1 MVNEVYNLGKTTSF
15 NINLE
20 IDDASSFGKQINY
33 FRKLKNIRAKDMAKA
48 LNIGYS
54 TILRIEN
61 DNFNRKLNH
70 QSIIILNKIIDYMD
84 IRDKLN
90 FSNNDYLDFI
100 LNKQPSIIVE
110 LKEKI
115 GRIKLAKEL
124 KVSADSVTRWINN
137 EVVISKENYAKLKDI
152 LKN

>member
-1 MVNEVYNLGKTTSF
+1 
-15 NINLE
+15 
-20 IDDASSFGKQINY
+20 
-33 FRKLKNIRAKDMAKA
+33 MAKA

-61 DNFNRKLNH
+61 DDFNRKLNH

-100 LNKQPSIIVE
+100 LNKQSSIIAE

-115 GRIKLAKEL
+115 GRIKLAKKL

>member
-48 LNIGYS
+48 LNIGYN

-100 LNKQPSIIVE
+100 LNKQSSIIAE

-124 KVSADSVTRWINN
+124 KVSPDSVTRWINN
-137 EVVISKENYAKLKDI
+137 EVVISKENYAKLKEI
-152 LKN
+152 LKT

>member
-100 LNKQPSIIVE
+100 LNKQPSIIAE

-115 GRIKLAKEL
+115 GRIKLAKKL

>member
-100 LNKQPSIIVE
+100 LNKQSSIIVE

>member
-1 MVNEVYNLGKTTSF
+1 
-15 NINLE
+15 
-20 IDDASSFGKQINY
+20 
-33 FRKLKNIRAKDMAKA
+33 MAKT

-100 LNKQPSIIVE
+100 LNKQSSIIAE

-124 KVSADSVTRWINN
+124 KVSADTVTRWINN

>member
-20 IDDASSFGKQINY
+20 IDDASSFGKIINY

-100 LNKQPSIIVE
+100 LNKQSSIIAE

>member
-1 MVNEVYNLGKTTSF
+1 
-15 NINLE
+15 
-20 IDDASSFGKQINY
+20 
-33 FRKLKNIRAKDMAKA
+33 MAKS
-48 LNIGYS
+48 LNIGYN

-61 DNFNRKLNH
+61 DDFNRKLNH

-90 FSNNDYLDFI
+90 FSNNDYLNFI
-100 LNKQPSIIVE
+100 LNKQSSTIAE

-124 KVSADSVTRWINN
+124 KVSPDSVTRWINN
-137 EVVISKENYAKLKDI
+137 EVVISKENYAKLKEI
-152 LKN
+152 LKT

>member
-100 LNKQPSIIVE
+100 LNKQSSIIAE

-115 GRIKLAKEL
+115 GRIKLAKKL

>member
-1 MVNEVYNLGKTTSF
+1 
-15 NINLE
+15 
-20 IDDASSFGKQINY
+20 
-33 FRKLKNIRAKDMAKA
+33 MAKA

-61 DNFNRKLNH
+61 DNFNQKLNH

-137 EVVISKENYAKLKDI
+137 EVVISKENYDKLKEI

>member
-100 LNKQPSIIVE
+100 LNKQSSIIAE

>member
-20 IDDASSFGKQINY
+20 IDDTSSFGKQINY
-33 FRKLKNIRAKDMAKA
+33 FRKLKNIRAKDMSKA

-61 DNFNRKLNH
+61 DNFNQKLNH

>member
-1 MVNEVYNLGKTTSF
+1 
-15 NINLE
+15 
-20 IDDASSFGKQINY
+20 
-33 FRKLKNIRAKDMAKA
+33 MAKA
-48 LNIGYS
+48 LNIGYN

-100 LNKQPSIIVE
+100 LNKQSSIIAE

-137 EVVISKENYAKLKDI
+137 EVVISKENYDKLKGI

>member
-1 MVNEVYNLGKTTSF
+1 
-15 NINLE
+15 
-20 IDDASSFGKQINY
+20 
-33 FRKLKNIRAKDMAKA
+33 MAKA

-100 LNKQPSIIVE
+100 LNKQSSIIEE

-124 KVSADSVTRWINN
+124 KVSPDSVTRWINN
-137 EVVISKENYAKLKDI
+137 EVVISKENYDKLKEI

>member
-1 MVNEVYNLGKTTSF
+1 
-15 NINLE
+15 
-20 IDDASSFGKQINY
+20 
-33 FRKLKNIRAKDMAKA
+33 MAKA
-48 LNIGYS
+48 LNIGYN

-100 LNKQPSIIVE
+100 LNKQSSIITE

-124 KVSADSVTRWINN
+124 KVNPDSVTRWINN
-137 EVVISKENYAKLKDI
+137 EVVISKENYDKLKEI

>member
-90 FSNNDYLDFI
+90 FSNNDYLNFI
-100 LNKQPSIIVE
+100 LNKQSSTIAE

-115 GRIKLAKEL
+115 GRIKLAKKL

>member
-61 DNFNRKLNH
+61 DNFNQKLNH

-124 KVSADSVTRWINN
+124 KVSADTVTRWINN

>member
-33 FRKLKNIRAKDMAKA
+33 FRKPKNIRAKDMAKA
-48 LNIGYS
+48 LNIGYN

-90 FSNNDYLDFI
+90 FSNNDYFDFI
-100 LNKQPSIIVE
+100 LNKQPSIIAE

-124 KVSADSVTRWINN
+124 KVSADTVTRWINN

>member
-1 MVNEVYNLGKTTSF
+1 MVNEVYNLGNTTSF
-15 NINLE
+15 NIYLE
-20 IDDASSFGKQINY
+20 IDDTSSFGKQINY

-48 LNIGYS
+48 LNIGYN

-61 DNFNRKLNH
+61 DDFNRKLNH

-100 LNKQPSIIVE
+100 LNKQSSTIAE

-124 KVSADSVTRWINN
+124 KVNPDSVTRWINN
-137 EVVISKENYAKLKDI
+137 EVVISKENYAKFKKI

>member
-1 MVNEVYNLGKTTSF
+1 
-15 NINLE
+15 
-20 IDDASSFGKQINY
+20 
-33 FRKLKNIRAKDMAKA
+33 MAKA
-48 LNIGYS
+48 LNIGYN

-100 LNKQPSIIVE
+100 LNKQSSIIVE

-124 KVSADSVTRWINN
+124 KVSPDSVTRWINN
-137 EVVISKENYAKLKDI
+137 EVVISKENYAKLKEI
-152 LKN
+152 LKNYIVSSFSLICRVLKSNLKMKKKPIEVSNHR

>member
-1 MVNEVYNLGKTTSF
+1 
-15 NINLE
+15 
-20 IDDASSFGKQINY
+20 
-33 FRKLKNIRAKDMAKA
+33 MAKA
-48 LNIGYS
+48 LNIGYN

-61 DNFNRKLNH
+61 DDFNRKLNH

-100 LNKQPSIIVE
+100 LNKQSSIIVE

-124 KVSADSVTRWINN
+124 KVSPDSVTRWINN
-137 EVVISKENYAKLKDI
+137 EVVISKENYDKLKEI

>member
-48 LNIGYS
+48 LNIGYN

-61 DNFNRKLNH
+61 DDFNRKLNH

-100 LNKQPSIIVE
+100 LNKQSSIIVE

>member
-33 FRKLKNIRAKDMAKA
+33 FRKPKNIRAKDMAKA

-61 DNFNRKLNH
+61 DNFNQKLNH

-124 KVSADSVTRWINN
+124 KVSADTVTRWINN

>member
-1 MVNEVYNLGKTTSF
+1 
-15 NINLE
+15 
-20 IDDASSFGKQINY
+20 
-33 FRKLKNIRAKDMAKA
+33 MAKA

-100 LNKQPSIIVE
+100 LNKQSSIIAE

-115 GRIKLAKEL
+115 GRIKLAKKL

>member
-1 MVNEVYNLGKTTSF
+1 
-15 NINLE
+15 
-20 IDDASSFGKQINY
+20 
-33 FRKLKNIRAKDMAKA
+33 MAKA

-61 DNFNRKLNH
+61 DNFNQKLNH

-100 LNKQPSIIVE
+100 LNKQSSIIAE

-115 GRIKLAKEL
+115 GRIKLAKKL

>member
-1 MVNEVYNLGKTTSF
+1 
-15 NINLE
+15 
-20 IDDASSFGKQINY
+20 
-33 FRKLKNIRAKDMAKA
+33 MAKA
-48 LNIGYS
+48 LNLGYN

-100 LNKQPSIIVE
+100 LNKQSSIIAE

-124 KVSADSVTRWINN
+124 KVIPDSVTRWINN
-137 EVVISKENYAKLKDI
+137 EVVISKENYDKLKEI

>member
-61 DNFNRKLNH
+61 DNFNQKLNH

-100 LNKQPSIIVE
+100 LNKQSSIIAE

>member
-1 MVNEVYNLGKTTSF
+1 
-15 NINLE
+15 
-20 IDDASSFGKQINY
+20 
-33 FRKLKNIRAKDMAKA
+33 MAKA
-48 LNIGYS
+48 LNIGYN

-100 LNKQPSIIVE
+100 LNKQSSIIAE

-115 GRIKLAKEL
+115 GRIKLDKKL
-124 KVSADSVTRWINN
+124 KVSPDSVTRLINN
-137 EVVISKENYAKLKDI
+137 EVVISKENYDKLKDI

>member
-90 FSNNDYLDFI
+90 FSNNEYLDFI
-100 LNKQPSIIVE
+100 LNKQSSTIAE

>member
-90 FSNNDYLDFI
+90 DKSL
-100 LNKQPSIIVE
+100 LSIFKYNIRV
-110 LKEKI
+110 KRK
-115 GRIKLAKEL
+115 RSYYCVK
-124 KVSADSVTRWINN
+124 R
-137 EVVISKENYAKLKDI
+137 
-152 LKN
+152 

>member
-1 MVNEVYNLGKTTSF
+1 MVNEVYNLGKTTRF

-20 IDDASSFGKQINY
+20 IDDTSSFGKQINY

-100 LNKQPSIIVE
+100 LNKQSSIIAE

-115 GRIKLAKEL
+115 GRIKLAKKL

>member
-61 DNFNRKLNH
+61 DNFNQKLNH